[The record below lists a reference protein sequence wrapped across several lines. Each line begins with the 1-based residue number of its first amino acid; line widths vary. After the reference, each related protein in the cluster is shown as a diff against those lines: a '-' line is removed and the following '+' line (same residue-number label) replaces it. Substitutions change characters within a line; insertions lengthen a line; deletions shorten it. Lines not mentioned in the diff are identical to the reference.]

1 MRRVAP
7 NSFGEVNDMENGGAS
22 YSPQTTK
29 VQVAPQ
35 AQTSYNMPGSTTGPP
50 KTPTAS
56 IAASPT
62 TGTVGGAP

>member
-1 MRRVAP
+1 
-7 NSFGEVNDMENGGAS
+7 MENGGAS